1 MPVDGRPDEPEGG
14 QPRGSRRSRAR
25 ALSRLVV
32 VDLSPLRDSPG
43 FRALFLGRIGSSVGR
58 QVLVVATALQVF
70 DLTGSSLDVG
80 LLGAV
85 QLVPSLA
92 LALIG
97 GALADTMERRKLLT
111 TTQILLAV
119 TSMALAANALL
130 GEARVWPIF
139 VLIAVNA
146 GISAIDQ
153 PARTAVLPTLVTAE
167 AYPSSLAL
175 IQLLNSLTNTVVPAV
190 SGILIAF
197 VGLPIT
203 YFLSAVAFGT
213 AGLLIR
219 RIPPGRSR
227 PSAGRFR
234 VESILE
240 GIRYL
245 RGNRLIMSTMLID
258 LNAMIFGMPRALFPE
273 WGTVLLGGNA
283 TTVGLLYAAPGTGA
297 WLAGLTS
304 GWVGRVRRR
313 GRAVIASVV
322 VWGVAVAAFGVSRSL
337 PIALAMLAIAG
348 AADVVG
354 AVFRNAITQLTLP
367 DHLRGRISSIH
378 AAAVTSGPRLG
389 DFEAGAVAA
398 ATSLQ
403 FSVVSG
409 GILCVGGAWLI
420 SRWVPELA
428 SYVAPSTDD
437 PNAAPR
443 EGFPPDI

>member
-1 MPVDGRPDEPEGG
+1 MSNQKDDGPVN
-14 QPRGSRRSRAR
+14 RRHRVRAF
-25 ALSRLVV
+25 SRLVF
-32 VDLSPLRDSPG
+32 VDLRPLRESPG
-43 FRALFLGRIGSSVGR
+43 FRALFLGRIGSTVGR
-58 QVLVVATALQVF
+58 QVLIVATAFQVF
-70 DLTGSSLDVG
+70 DLTESSLVVG

-97 GALADTMERRKLLT
+97 GALADTVDRRKLIAI
-111 TTQILLAV
+111 TQTLLGV
-119 TSMALAANALL
+119 TSAGLALNALL
-130 GEARVWPIF
+130 AEVQVWPIF
-139 VLIAVNA
+139 VLMAVNA

-153 PARTAVLPTLVTAE
+153 PARTAVLPGLVTPE
-167 AYPSSLAL
+167 AFPSSLAL
-175 IQLLNSLTNTVVPAV
+175 LQLLNSLSNTVVPAV
-190 SGILIAF
+190 SGLLIAY
-197 VGLPIT
+197 VGLPVA
-203 YFLSAVAFGT
+203 YSFSAVGFGA

-219 RIPPGRSR
+219 RIPAGKPGDA
-227 PSAGRFR
+227 AGRFGLD
-234 VESILE
+234 SITE

-245 RGNRLIMSTMLID
+245 RGNRLIMSTMLMD

-304 GWVGRVRRR
+304 GWMGKVKKR
-313 GRAVIASVV
+313 GRAVILAVM
-322 VWGVAVAAFGVSRSL
+322 VWGVAIAAFGLTRTL
-337 PIALAMLAIAG
+337 PLALGLLAIAG

-398 ATSLQ
+398 LTSLQ
-403 FSVVSG
+403 FSVISG
-409 GILCVGGAWLI
+409 GIVCVGGAWLI
-420 SRWVPELA
+420 SKWIPELDRF
-428 SYVAPSTDD
+428 SSDD
-437 PNAAPR
+437 PL
-443 EGFPPDI
+443 PDG